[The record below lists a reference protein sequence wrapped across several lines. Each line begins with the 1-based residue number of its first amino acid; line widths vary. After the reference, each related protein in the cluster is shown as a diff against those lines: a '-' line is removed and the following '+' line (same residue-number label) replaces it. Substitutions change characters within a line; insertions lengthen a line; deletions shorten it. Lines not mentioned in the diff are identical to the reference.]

1 MLRQSISI
9 LFNYFLASH
18 FALVEILFFY
28 GEDGGGAVTCS
39 VGSEKNCNRITL

>member
-18 FALVEILFFY
+18 FALVEILFSMVKMEE
-28 GEDGGGAVTCS
+28 GQSHVA
-39 VGSEKNCNRITL
+39 